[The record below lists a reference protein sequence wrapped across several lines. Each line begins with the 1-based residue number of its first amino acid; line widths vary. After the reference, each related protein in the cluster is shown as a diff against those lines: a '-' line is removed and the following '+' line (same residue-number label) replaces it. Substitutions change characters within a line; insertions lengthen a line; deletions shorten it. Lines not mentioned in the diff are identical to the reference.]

1 MENKDKSRRN
11 LAKQTHEMLI
21 GMSHRDFLTGLL
33 NRRGYEEQFEI
44 FFKHAQR
51 TGEKLQIIILDV
63 ENFRRINFIYKH
75 SGGDGALK
83 SVGAAVDK
91 TFRDNDAKVRWGGD
105 EFVILT
111 LNKVDDEALPVESM
125 CERLNTNIDSVRP
138 KFINEGELRVT
149 VGLVTW
155 DGKESKEEL
164 FDHVDKLMMSK
175 KEK

>member
-1 MENKDKSRRN
+1 MENKDKSHRN
-11 LAKQTHEMLI
+11 LAKHTHEILI
-21 GMSHRDFLTGLL
+21 GMSHRHFLTGLL

-63 ENFRRINFIYKH
+63 DNFKQINSNYKH
-75 SGGDGALK
+75 SGGDEALK
-83 SVGAAVDK
+83 SVAVAINN
-91 TFRDNDAKVRWGGD
+91 TFRDNDGKARWGGD

-111 LNKVDDEALPVESM
+111 LNKVDDEVLPVESM

-149 VGLVTW
+149 AGLVSW
-155 DGKESKEEL
+155 DGKESKEKL